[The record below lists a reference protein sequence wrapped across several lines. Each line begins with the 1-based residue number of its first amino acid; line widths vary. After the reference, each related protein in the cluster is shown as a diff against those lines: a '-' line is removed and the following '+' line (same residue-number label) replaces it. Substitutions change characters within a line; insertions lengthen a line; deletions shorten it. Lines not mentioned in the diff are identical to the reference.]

1 MADDADNG
9 AKSASR
15 GGALKW
21 IAVLVLGL
29 GLGAGGFYVMFTG
42 AADDVLAWKGE
53 SDTGS
58 VASSSLTFLELEP
71 IIVSIGGPGSIRNLR
86 FRASLQIAPDADS
99 LARSLQPRMM
109 DIATTY
115 LRAVPMDMLEEPTS
129 LIRIRA
135 QLLRRFQMLTGPD
148 AVEDLLVSEFVMT

>member
-1 MADDADNG
+1 MADDADDG
-9 AKSASR
+9 AKTAR
-15 GGALKW
+15 KGGALKW
-21 IAVLVLGL
+21 IAVLLLGL

-42 AADDVLAWKGE
+42 AADDILARTVDPE
-53 SDTGS
+53 PDTA
-58 VASSSLTFLELEP
+58 ASAGLTFLELEP

-86 FRASLQIAPDADS
+86 FRAALQIAPDADS

-115 LRAVPMDMLEEPTS
+115 LRAVPMEMLEEPTS

-148 AVEDLLVSEFVMT
+148 TVEDLLVSEFVMT